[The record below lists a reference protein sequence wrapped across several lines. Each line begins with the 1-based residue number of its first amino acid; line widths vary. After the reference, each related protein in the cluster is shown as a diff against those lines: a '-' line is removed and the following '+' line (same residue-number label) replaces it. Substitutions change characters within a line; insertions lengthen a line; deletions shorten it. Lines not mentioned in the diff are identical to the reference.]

1 MWLIFRVMLGA
12 GLIKLR
18 GDAGWRDLSILRY
31 FFETQPIPN
40 PLSRWF
46 HFLPAHVL
54 QGGVLWNHLAELA
67 APLLLPWPHRRV
79 RLAGGV
85 IIILFQ
91 FSIILSGNLSFLN
104 WLTVVPALACI
115 DDVAWKRVLPTFLV
129 RRATRA
135 AADAVPSRPQ
145 QVTAWVLAALITVL
159 SIRPA
164 MNLLS
169 AGQIMNT
176 SFDPLELVNTYGAF
190 GTVGQHRYDVIFEG
204 TDAADPQAPDVAW
217 KPYPYKGLPTDVHRC
232 PSQIA
237 PYQLHLDWQ
246 MWFAAMS
253 DAQEYPWTLHLV
265 WKLLH
270 NDPGVARPLR
280 RQSVPRPTAALRSRR
295 PLRSTGSPRPATRTA
310 SGGRAPNRDSG
321 CRRLPA
327 TTRNSPS
334 SSNRRAGCRRF
345 SHECG
350 HYNPLSS

>member
-1 MWLIFRVMLGA
+1 MLGA

-217 KPYPYKGLPTDVHRC
+217 KPYPYKGLPTDVHRS
-232 PSQIA
+232 PVADRALPVASRLA
-237 PYQLHLDWQ
+237 DVVRRDERRAGVSLD
-246 MWFAAMS
+246 AAS
-253 DAQEYPWTLHLV
+253 RLETPAQR
-265 WKLLH
+265 
-270 NDPGVARPLR
+270 PGR
-280 RQSVPRPTAALRSRR
+280 RSASSPPIRSPT
-295 PLRSTGSPRPATRTA
+295 
-310 SGGRAPNRDSG
+310 
-321 CRRLPA
+321 
-327 TTRNSPS
+327 
-334 SSNRRAGCRRF
+334 NRRATFAPSSTKYRF
-345 SHECG
+345 APPG
-350 HYNPLSS
+350 NPDGVWWTRSKQGLWLPPFASDNPELTQFLQQEGWLPPIQP